1 MSVIKNWHA
10 KQKRRRFY
18 YVVQAGLLV
27 ATWVL
32 IKINL
37 CSKLVLWFS
46 VGLWT
51 CLVKEGTLAR
61 KLRRAEYY
69 FIYMRETI
77 LN

>member
-18 YVVQAGLLV
+18 YEVQGGLLV

-37 CSKLVLWFS
+37 YSKLMVRFQLVPGLVSLRKDFLS
-46 VGLWT
+46 VSLEELSIT
-51 CLVKEGTLAR
+51 S
-61 KLRRAEYY
+61 
-69 FIYMRETI
+69 FI
-77 LN
+77 